1 MVQPINLHGRLL
13 LQNLYGKQGKVKS
26 KKVFH
31 LNTSWKS
38 IIITKFYLQANKTNL
53 HSILQ
58 KNKKKSCSRAA
69 YQNFRQ
75 DRAYQIEHH
84 LQHFL
89 SWFVSQASDILKP
102 TNICGEQVVKIEGN
116 WTHNSI

>member
-1 MVQPINLHGRLL
+1 MEN
-13 LQNLYGKQGKVKS
+13 KAKVKS

-58 KNKKKSCSRAA
+58 KNKNKNHALVQHTRTSDRTGLTRSNIISNISCS
-69 YQNFRQ
+69 
-75 DRAYQIEHH
+75 D
-84 LQHFL
+84 L
-89 SWFVSQASDILKP
+89 SHKHPIY
-102 TNICGEQVVKIEGN
+102 
-116 WTHNSI
+116 